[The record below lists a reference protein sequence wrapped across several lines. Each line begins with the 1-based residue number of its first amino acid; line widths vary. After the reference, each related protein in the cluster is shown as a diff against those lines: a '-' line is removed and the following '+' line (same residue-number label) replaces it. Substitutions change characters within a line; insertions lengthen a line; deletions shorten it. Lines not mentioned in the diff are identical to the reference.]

1 MSYLRKSLN
10 VFRKALLLS
19 WALAIL
25 WIYLGNLVN
34 FHLYRIWGKQL
45 MPVECSA
52 TRSKEKDASP
62 YVKNNQYSKHIDS
75 GSNFNFVIA
84 EHQVTG
90 NQYCIVISSSLDCPT
105 SAVLDQGIQAFSFR
119 GPPSV

>member
-1 MSYLRKSLN
+1 MGYLRKSLN

-52 TRSKEKDASP
+52 TRSKEKDASS
-62 YVKNNQYSKHIDS
+62 YVKNNQNSKHIDS
-75 GSNFNFVIA
+75 GSNFNFILNDY
-84 EHQVTG
+84 QSTG
-90 NQYCIVISSSLDCPT
+90 NQFCILVSSLLDCP
-105 SAVLDQGIQAFSFR
+105 ANPLLNKGIQAFSFR
-119 GPPSV
+119 GPPSA